1 MFSFSLFKQNIKSN
15 YKIFFI
21 FIAVLTMYLSI
32 IMSMFDPNTQDKIN
46 QLMSTM
52 PKGMI
57 SAMGMTS
64 SDGSLVSFL
73 GTYYYGFIIVVFPM
87 IFEIIIAN
95 KLVSKQVD
103 KGSMAYLLST
113 PNKRSKI
120 IFTQL
125 IYLLTSITLLILF
138 VFILGLILSNSMFKD
153 KLDVKVFLFMNL
165 GALFLHYA
173 ISGISFLSSCL
184 FNDTKNSLAFG
195 AGIPIAFFLIQMI
208 ANAGEKFAD
217 LKYITIFT
225 LFDPKEIVSSNSNV
239 VLYFS
244 VLVIISIVLYT
255 LSIFI
260 FNKRDLPL

>member
-1 MFSFSLFKQNIKSN
+1 MFSFPLFKQNIKSN
-15 YKIFFI
+15 YKIFIVFLL
-21 FIAVLTMYLSI
+21 VLIMYLSI

-46 QLMSTM
+46 ELMSIM
-52 PKGMI
+52 PKSLI
-57 SAMGMTS
+57 SAMGMSS
-64 SDGSLVSFL
+64 SDGTLVSFL
-73 GTYYYGFIIVVFPM
+73 GTYYYSFIIVVFPM

-95 KLVSKQVD
+95 KLVAKQVD
-103 KGSMAYLLST
+103 KGSMAYLLAT

-125 IYLLTSITLLILF
+125 VYLLISITLLIIF
-138 VFILGLILSNSMFKD
+138 VFLLGLILSNSLFNGR
-153 KLDVKVFLFMNL
+153 LNVKTFLLMNL

-208 ANAGEKFAD
+208 ANAGEKFAN
-217 LKYITIFT
+217 LKYVTIFT
-225 LFDPKEIVSSNSNV
+225 LFNPKEIVSNNSNII
-239 VLYFS
+239 LYFS
-244 VLVIISIVLYT
+244 ILIIISLTSYI